1 MRVRLFAFIQ
11 LAVGS
16 LAAQS
21 VPGLPACPDGPL
33 FQVIPMA
40 ADDYVAFRPLGFLSV
55 PIHFFPAKHSSFILA
70 LPGEPTPRREVRFPA
85 NAWVIDVLSTK
96 FSTGNTGY
104 QMQFHPCDKVR
115 SYFYHLREVSPA
127 LQNAFDNADKRCFEQ
142 TFGDGSSVVKCQ
154 ARLMFQVAAGDLA
167 GYTGDGSSG
176 LDFGLVDFRL
186 EPQGFVEISHY
197 PFDYPYYASPLDYY
211 PPNLREM
218 FEDRL
223 ASWDGTTRPT
233 TEPKA
238 GTHRLDVAG
247 TAQGGWFFPGSN
259 MRTNPDDMTPHL
271 ALVWDYIDPGQPV
284 IVLGTTVQGAR
295 MGLYSFQPSREGDVN
310 RPFREITPGVVY
322 CYERLRSG
330 RTAGQLPLS
339 NLNGVLLI
347 LLVDENTLL
356 VERQGDA
363 ASTCDSVR
371 PWRLTDGAAAYGR

>member
-1 MRVRLFAFIQ
+1 
-11 LAVGS
+11 
-16 LAAQS
+16 
-21 VPGLPACPDGPL
+21 
-33 FQVIPMA
+33 
-40 ADDYVAFRPLGFLSV
+40 
-55 PIHFFPAKHSSFILA
+55 
-70 LPGEPTPRREVRFPA
+70 
-85 NAWVIDVLSTK
+85 
-96 FSTGNTGY
+96 
-104 QMQFHPCDKVR
+104 
-115 SYFYHLREVSPA
+115 
-127 LQNAFDNADKRCFEQ
+127 
-142 TFGDGSSVVKCQ
+142 
-154 ARLMFQVAAGDLA
+154 
-167 GYTGDGSSG
+167 
-176 LDFGLVDFRL
+176 
-186 EPQGFVEISHY
+186 
-197 PFDYPYYASPLDYY
+197 
-211 PPNLREM
+211 
-218 FEDRL
+218 
-223 ASWDGTTRPT
+223 
-233 TEPKA
+233 
-238 GTHRLDVAG
+238 
-247 TAQGGWFFPGSN
+247 